1 MALRIYE
8 PVTPPDLAINRKSV
22 KAILSHLFIDL
33 PQAVLVADRERRV
46 ISVNPAACQLFR
58 YKEQELIGQS
68 TSSLYANAADFVE
81 QGEKRF
87 NSDAQAVHDQYLM
100 RYQRSDH
107 SVFTG
112 ETIAGPI
119 RESPEAPPLYM
130 ALIRDVSARL
140 KADEVLEKLYNITCD
155 PSLSF
160 EQTQRAILELG
171 RSYFAMPLG
180 LVSNIDDHTFEIRE
194 AIDVNDETHSGD
206 IHPTAETFCSE
217 IVARRGPYATDRLND
232 SAMCEHPA
240 FRRFGLGSYI
250 GAPLY
255 LKGDFIGTIAFCS
268 PRSTGGFTD
277 EHLKIVAMFAQWLSH
292 EIERNQAL
300 VELQQAH
307 AKLQQIAT
315 QDELTGLGNRRQ
327 LTEYFDRE
335 QSRAERYSRPLS
347 VALVDFDH
355 FKQLNDQYGHA
366 AGDAALQL
374 FAKVA
379 NATLRSS
386 DLVGRWG
393 GEEFII
399 VLPDTPVDAAKTV
412 IDRLLGNIRTAP
424 FEPGSHRVVLTASAG
439 LASTLGKESLED
451 VLSRADGALY
461 AAKAAGRDRA
471 LMSADPLRGPA

>member
-1 MALRIYE
+1 MGLRIYE
-8 PVTPPDLAINRKSV
+8 PVTPPGLAIKQKSV
-22 KAILSHLFIDL
+22 KAILSHLFVDL
-33 PQAVLVADRERRV
+33 PQAVIIADHERRV
-46 ISVNPAACQLFR
+46 ISVNPAACELFR
-58 YKEQELIGQS
+58 YKEQELIGQA
-68 TSSLYANAADFVE
+68 TKHLYANVSDFVD
-81 QGEKRF
+81 QGERRF
-87 NSDAQAVHDQYLM
+87 NSNAKAVHDQYLM

-119 RESPEAPPLYM
+119 RESPEAQPLYM
-130 ALIRDVSARL
+130 ALVRDVSARL
-140 KADEVLEKLYNITCD
+140 KADEVLEKLYNITSD

-160 EQTQRAILELG
+160 EQSRRAILELG

-180 LVSNIDDHTFEIRE
+180 LISNIDDEAFEIRE
-194 AIDVNDETHSGD
+194 AIDVNGD
-206 IHPTAETFCSE
+206 VHPGDTHPTTETFCSE
-217 IVARRGPYATDRLND
+217 IVARRGPYATDRLSD

-255 LKGDFIGTIAFCS
+255 LQGEFIGTIAFCS

-307 AKLQQIAT
+307 ARLQQIAT

-327 LTEYFDRE
+327 LTEYFNRE

-347 VALVDFDH
+347 VSLVDFDH

-379 NATLRSS
+379 NATLRNS

-393 GEEFII
+393 GEEFIV
-399 VLPDTPVDAAKTV
+399 VLPDTPLEAAKTV
-412 IDRLLGNIRTAP
+412 IDRLLGNIRSAC
-424 FEPGSHRVVLTASAG
+424 FEPANNRVALTASAG
-439 LASTLGKESLED
+439 LSSTLGEESLED
-451 VLSRADGALY
+451 VLSRADSALY
-461 AAKAAGRDRA
+461 AAKAAGRDRV
-471 LMSADPLRGPA
+471 MVSACPSV